1 MPELWIVH
9 ESQRERITLLQP
21 QGAVRVVDPSFVSAC
36 NPGLI
41 VELRSLRR
49 LLCAHIA
56 QRHPANT
63 SPRRMDMRSCYK
75 AVGCDRNNRSG

>member
-49 LLCAHIA
+49 FVVCAHRTTAPREHISKTDGYA
-56 QRHPANT
+56 QLL
-63 SPRRMDMRSCYK
+63 
-75 AVGCDRNNRSG
+75 

>member
-1 MPELWIVH
+1 MPELWIVY

-41 VELRSLRR
+41 VELRSLRGRTTAPREHVSKTDGYAAAAIRQLDVTETTGLDR
-49 LLCAHIA
+49 LL
-56 QRHPANT
+56 
-63 SPRRMDMRSCYK
+63 
-75 AVGCDRNNRSG
+75 